1 MITKLQRI
9 VELELSLVSEP
20 DSMVRQLSVNDVA
33 SRLSH
38 AERVHGLRRLYV
50 EVAGEGNFRHL
61 SALLSLCR
69 YVEHVHAHI
78 VHGSFA
84 EALLHCRNIIAAIHG
99 LETFTFTSEL
109 PSYKQ
114 PDPTAPL
121 DFVSCAAVCGNV
133 TFRKPTGTWSCVRL
147 RDLVLDRHE
156 LVILPFQLVMVIVDS
171 DEDPVT
177 EWIRVASLGHDW
189 TKVRLLCL
197 VLFPEEPS
205 SFWYPTDGI
214 AYRESL
220 RLFFSTALKYL
231 IELNICSFHF
241 GADLDFAEL
250 LQDGSLDQLHAFSA
264 SPCALR

>member
-1 MITKLQRI
+1 
-9 VELELSLVSEP
+9 
-20 DSMVRQLSVNDVA
+20 MVRQLSIDDVA

-69 YVEHVHAHI
+69 YVEHAHVHF

-84 EALLHCRNIIAAIHG
+84 EALLRSRMIIAVLHD

-114 PDPTAPL
+114 RDPTAPL
-121 DFVSCAAVCGNV
+121 HFVSCAALCGNV

-147 RDLVLDRHE
+147 RHLVLDRHE
-156 LVILPFQLVMVIVDS
+156 PVILPFQLVMVVVAS

-189 TKVRLLCL
+189 TKVSLLCL
-197 VLFPEEPS
+197 LLFPEEPS
-205 SFWYPTDGI
+205 SFCYPAAGI
-214 AYRESL
+214 SYRESL
-220 RLFFSTALKYL
+220 RLFFSTALK
-231 IELNICSFHF
+231 
-241 GADLDFAEL
+241 
-250 LQDGSLDQLHAFSA
+250 
-264 SPCALR
+264 